1 MVARKMTLDGRSQ
14 DRIERIEQNM
24 KKKLAL
30 KKTDMVLDKSDFEEA
45 RNHIVER
52 AANLFAGRR
61 YDQVTLDDLIAILGI
76 GKGTLYRYFSNKAEL
91 YSRIVEVGHENL
103 LALLGEIHEREDLE
117 PTKKLHE
124 MSFSMAHFLRIH
136 QDIYTVMAIEEPK
149 ERFCRSDKMIRYR
162 TERIRMIASI
172 IEKGQAEGV
181 FRADFDPWLFAQS
194 LIGALW
200 VEAIFPFLLEGEI
213 KKELRTEEIV
223 SLFLR
228 GIGMNP
234 GVSG

>member
-1 MVARKMTLDGRSQ
+1 M
-14 DRIERIEQNM
+14 
-24 KKKLAL
+24 
-30 KKTDMVLDKSDFEEA
+30 
-45 RNHIVER
+45 
-52 AANLFAGRR
+52 
-61 YDQVTLDDLIAILGI
+61 
-76 GKGTLYRYFSNKAEL
+76 
-91 YSRIVEVGHENL
+91 
-103 LALLGEIHEREDLE
+103 
-117 PTKKLHE
+117 
-124 MSFSMAHFLRIH
+124 
-136 QDIYTVMAIEEPK
+136 
-149 ERFCRSDKMIRYR
+149 
-162 TERIRMIASI
+162 
-172 IEKGQAEGV
+172 